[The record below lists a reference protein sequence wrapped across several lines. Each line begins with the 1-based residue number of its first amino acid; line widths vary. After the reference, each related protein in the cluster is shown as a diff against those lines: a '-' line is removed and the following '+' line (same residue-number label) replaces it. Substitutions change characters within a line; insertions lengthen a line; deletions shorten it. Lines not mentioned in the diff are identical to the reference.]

1 MALVTRTLTNAGAP
15 LYSPDGDLLVGVKI
29 NFQLMDTGGRP
40 SDAWDATTN
49 ERVGGETVVATTDTA
64 GEFSVDLWPN
74 TRGNRATKY
83 KCRVQFDGFRE
94 FSGIVEDVP
103 GVLLWVDFMLGGA
116 AMAAQDMSA
125 IATAIASHVASADP
139 HTQYAKE
146 ADLGTA
152 ALLDVGTATGT
163 VAAGDDARL
172 LAVADKVDKVTGK
185 GLSTED
191 YSTAEKSKL
200 TGISAGATANASDA
214 QLRDRTTHTGAQA
227 ISSVTGLQGAL
238 DALVPAATKGAANGV
253 ASLDAGG
260 KVPESQL
267 PAVVISDVFSVA
279 SQAAMLALTAERGD
293 IAVRTDINKTFALS
307 TVPASTL
314 GNWVELRSPTDV
326 VQSVAGKTG
335 AVTLVKADVGL
346 GSVDNTP
353 DASKPVSTAQAA
365 AIATA
370 TAIHPF
376 LLIGA

>member
-1 MALVTRTLTNAGAP
+1 MSNITLEFVE
-15 LYSPDGDLLVGVKI
+15 DI
-29 NFQLMDTGGRP
+29 QLTLPIVRAIRGDTGPIGLIGP
-40 SDAWDATTN
+40 I
-49 ERVGGETVVATTDTA
+49 GPIGPIDT
-64 GEFSVDLWPN
+64 
-74 TRGNRATKY
+74 
-83 KCRVQFDGFRE
+83 
-94 FSGIVEDVP
+94 
-103 GVLLWVDFMLGGA
+103 
-116 AMAAQDMSA
+116 SA
-125 IATAIASHVASADP
+125 IEAHENATNP
-139 HTQYAKE
+139 HPQYALIS
-146 ADLGTA
+146 ALGTA
-152 ALLDVGTATGT
+152 AATDSSDYATAAQGGKADTALQSSDIGTTTGT

-307 TVPASTL
+307 AAPASTL

-353 DASKPVSTAQAA
+353 DASKEFDCGV
-365 AIATA
+365 
-370 TAIHPF
+370 F
-376 LLIGA
+376 

>member
-1 MALVTRTLTNAGAP
+1 MSNITLEFVE
-15 LYSPDGDLLVGVKI
+15 DI
-29 NFQLMDTGGRP
+29 QLTLPIVRAIRGDTGP
-40 SDAWDATTN
+40 I
-49 ERVGGETVVATTDTA
+49 DT
-64 GEFSVDLWPN
+64 
-74 TRGNRATKY
+74 
-83 KCRVQFDGFRE
+83 
-94 FSGIVEDVP
+94 
-103 GVLLWVDFMLGGA
+103 
-116 AMAAQDMSA
+116 SA
-125 IATAIASHVASADP
+125 IEAHENATNP
-139 HTQYAKE
+139 HPQYALIS
-146 ADLGTA
+146 ALGTA
-152 ALLDVGTATGT
+152 AATDSSDYATAAQGEKADTALQSSDIGTTTGT

-200 TGISAGATANASDA
+200 AGIATGATANATDA

-227 ISSVTGLQGAL
+227 ISTVTGLQGAL

-293 IAVRTDINKTFALS
+293 IAVRTDLNKTFALS
-307 TVPASTL
+307 AAPASTL

-335 AVTLVKADVGL
+335 VVTLAKADVGL
-346 GSVDNTP
+346 GSVDNTS
-353 DASKPVSTAQAA
+353 DASKEFDCGV
-365 AIATA
+365 
-370 TAIHPF
+370 F
-376 LLIGA
+376 

>member
-1 MALVTRTLTNAGAP
+1 MSNITLEFVE
-15 LYSPDGDLLVGVKI
+15 DI
-29 NFQLMDTGGRP
+29 QLTLPIVRAIRGDTGP
-40 SDAWDATTN
+40 I
-49 ERVGGETVVATTDTA
+49 DT
-64 GEFSVDLWPN
+64 
-74 TRGNRATKY
+74 
-83 KCRVQFDGFRE
+83 
-94 FSGIVEDVP
+94 
-103 GVLLWVDFMLGGA
+103 
-116 AMAAQDMSA
+116 SA
-125 IATAIASHVASADP
+125 IEAHENATNP
-139 HTQYAKE
+139 HPQYALIS
-146 ADLGTA
+146 ALGTA
-152 ALLDVGTATGT
+152 AATDSSDYATAAQGEKADTALQSSDIGTTTGT

-200 TGISAGATANASDA
+200 AGIATGATANATDA

-227 ISSVTGLQGAL
+227 ISTVTGLQGAL

-293 IAVRTDINKTFALS
+293 IAVRTDLNKTFALS
-307 TVPASTL
+307 AAPASTL

-346 GSVDNTP
+346 GSVDNTS
-353 DASKPVSTAQAA
+353 DANKPVSTAQAA